1 MAGIYLHI
9 PFCKQKCHYCNFYSV
24 ASEKNKVSLL
34 DALTIEVDLQESY
47 LGNEIVETIYFGG
60 GTPSLLSANEI
71 NHLFHKLQANFT
83 ISKNV
88 EVTFE
93 ANPDDLTK
101 SYLYSLKKTPVNRL
115 SIGVQSFF
123 NNDLKYLNR
132 VHSADQAYNSIK
144 EAQHAGFQNLSI
156 DLIYGIPTLSEINW
170 QKNLEVFFSLNLPH
184 LSAYALTVE
193 PKTALDVLIRNNKTN
208 PVQEN
213 KVADHFQILLDQMS
227 TNNYLHYEISNFCKE
242 NFYSKHNKS
251 YWFGGKYLGLGPSS
265 HSFDSD
271 TRQWNVSNINK
282 YINEINNGH
291 IPAEIE
297 ILSLDQ
303 KYNEYILTSLRTIWG
318 TDENYIQEK
327 FGNQYNLH
335 FKKYVKRFI
344 DDKKISIKNGKYC
357 LTDSGK
363 IFADGISSDLF
374 V

>member
-9 PFCKQKCHYCNFYSV
+9 PFCKQKCHYCNFHSV
-24 ASEKNKVSLL
+24 ASLKNKDLL
-34 DALTIEVDLQESY
+34 LEALLKEIALQKNY
-47 LGNEIVETIYFGG
+47 LGNEKVETIYFGG
-60 GTPSLLSANEI
+60 GTPSLLSESEI
-71 NHLFHKLQANFT
+71 NKIFHEIQSNFK
-83 ISKNV
+83 ISDNA
-88 EVTFE
+88 EVTIE

-101 SYLYSLKKTPVNRL
+101 TYIYSLKKTPVNRL

-123 NNDLKYLNR
+123 EEDLKYLNR
-132 VHSADQAYNSIK
+132 VHSTDQAYNSIK
-144 EAQHAGFQNLSI
+144 EAQHAGFQNMSI
-156 DLIYGIPTLSEINW
+156 DLIYGIPSLSETNW
-170 QKNLEVFFSLNLPH
+170 YKNLEIFFELNPPH

-208 PVQEN
+208 PVQE
-213 KVADHFQILLDQMS
+213 KQVADHFQILIDQMG

-251 YWFGGKYLGLGPSS
+251 YWLGEKYLGLGPSS
-265 HSFDSD
+265 HSFDGD

-282 YINEINNGH
+282 YISEINNNQV
-291 IPAEIE
+291 PAEKE
-297 ILSLDQ
+297 NLSTDQ
-303 KYNEYILTSLRTIWG
+303 KYNEYILTSLRTMWG
-318 TDENYIQEK
+318 TDVSYILKK

-344 DDKKISIKNGKYC
+344 DDKRILIKNGKYC